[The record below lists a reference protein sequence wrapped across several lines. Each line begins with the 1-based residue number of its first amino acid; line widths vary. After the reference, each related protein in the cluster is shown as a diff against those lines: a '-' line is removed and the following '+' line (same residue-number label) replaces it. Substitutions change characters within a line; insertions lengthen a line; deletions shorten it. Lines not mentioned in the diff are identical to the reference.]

1 MAKAGHSR
9 APWFLAFFSFI
20 ESSVFPIPPDII
32 MIPMI
37 LSNRSKAW
45 IYATICTASSILG
58 GIVGYLIGVLFFDT
72 VGSIILNAYNL
83 FDNFNEFKNYYEEYG
98 LWIVLGGGFTPF
110 PYKLVTIASGVFSL
124 NFPIFI
130 LMSCLSRGGRFFMVA
145 GLLWYFGPSI
155 KTYIEKHLNILTSIF
170 LLLLIAGFVL
180 IKLIK

>member
-1 MAKAGHSR
+1 MRSLYKWTISKANHPK
-9 APWFLAFFSFI
+9 APWFLAFVSFI

-72 VGSIILNAYNL
+72 VGSIILNTYNL

-110 PYKLVTIASGVFSL
+110 PYKLVTIASGVFAL

-155 KTYIEKHLNILTSIF
+155 KTYIERPN
-170 LLLLIAGFVL
+170 
-180 IKLIK
+180 